1 MNVFKAVKAI
11 FTSKTNGVVK
21 DMISSDSSVAKQY
34 IQGEID
40 KLNKHL
46 KSICIEQ
53 AQLKSVEAD
62 TQEQVK
68 QHTSILNGLEKD
80 LRSAETKDQR
90 KVREAF
96 RIKVLLGKKQD
107 FLARIQSQIDSWEE
121 SKSSI
126 LAKIDELKFERS
138 RISAGISI
146 NNFRDV
152 NMDVDEFIKE
162 LSVTVE
168 GTSKYYDAI
177 EPAQSSDSEEFTE
190 YLESLNAR

>member
-11 FTSKTNGVVK
+11 FTSKTNGAVK
-21 DMISSDSSVAKQY
+21 SAISSDSAAAKQY

-62 TQEQVK
+62 TQEQVE
-68 QHTSILNGLEKD
+68 QHTRTLKGLEKE
-80 LRSAETKDQR
+80 LRATETIDQR
-90 KVREAF
+90 KAREAF
-96 RIKVLLGKKQD
+96 RLKVLLTKKHD
-107 FLARIQSQIDSWEE
+107 FLARISAQIDSWEE

-146 NNFRDV
+146 NNFRGV
-152 NMDVDEFIKE
+152 NVDVDEFIKE
-162 LSVTVE
+162 LSTVVE

-177 EPAQSSDSEEFTE
+177 EPKDGYDSEEFAK
-190 YLESLNAR
+190 YLESLNG

>member
-11 FTSKTNGVVK
+11 FTSKTNGAVK
-21 DMISSDSSVAKQY
+21 DMISSDSSAAKQY

-53 AQLKSVEAD
+53 AQLKSVESD

-68 QHTSILNGLEKD
+68 QHTSILKGLEQELRAAESKD
-80 LRSAETKDQR
+80 PR
-90 KVREAF
+90 KAREAF

-107 FLARIQSQIDSWEE
+107 FLARIQSQIDSLEE

-177 EPAQSSDSEEFTE
+177 EPAQSSDSEEFAK
-190 YLESLNAR
+190 YMESLND

>member
-11 FTSKTNGVVK
+11 FTSKTNGAVK
-21 DMISSDSSVAKQY
+21 DMISSDSSAAKQY

-46 KSICIEQ
+46 KSICIQQ

-68 QHTSILNGLEKD
+68 QHTSILKGLEQELRAAESKD
-80 LRSAETKDQR
+80 PR
-90 KVREAF
+90 KAREAF

-152 NMDVDEFIKE
+152 NMYVDEFIKE

-177 EPAQSSDSEEFTE
+177 EPAQSSDSEEFAK
-190 YLESLNAR
+190 YMESLND

>member
-11 FTSKTNGVVK
+11 FTSKTNGAVK
-21 DMISSDSSVAKQY
+21 DMISSDSSAAKQY

-68 QHTSILNGLEKD
+68 QHTSILKGLEQE
-80 LRSAETKDQR
+80 LRSSDVKDQR
-90 KVREAF
+90 KAREAF

-107 FLARIQSQIDSWEE
+107 FLARIQAQIDSWEE

-152 NMDVDEFIKE
+152 NVDVDEFIKE

-177 EPAQSSDSEEFTE
+177 EPAQSYDSEEFTK
-190 YLESLNAR
+190 YLESLNG

>member
-1 MNVFKAVKAI
+1 MNVFKAVKAL
-11 FTSKTNGVVK
+11 FTSKANDFAK
-21 DMISSDSSVAKQY
+21 NSISSDSSAAKQY

-53 AQLKSVEAD
+53 AQLKSVETD
-62 TQEQVK
+62 TQEQVT
-68 QHTSILNGLEKD
+68 QHTSILKGLEKE
-80 LRSAETKDQR
+80 LRAAETVDQR
-90 KVREAF
+90 KAREAF
-96 RIKVLLGKKQD
+96 RLKGLLAKKQD
-107 FLARIQSQIDSWEE
+107 FLARIQAQIDSWEE

-162 LSVTVE
+162 LSVVVE

-177 EPAQSSDSEEFTE
+177 EPKDGYDSEEFAK
-190 YLESLNAR
+190 YLESLNG

>member
-1 MNVFKAVKAI
+1 MNVVKAIKAI
-11 FTSKTNGVVK
+11 FTSKTNDSIK
-21 DMISSDSSVAKQY
+21 NKISSDSSAAKQY

-53 AQLKSVEAD
+53 AQLKSVESD

-68 QHTSILNGLEKD
+68 QHTSALRELEKD
-80 LRSAETKDQR
+80 LRAAEAKDQR
-90 KVREAF
+90 KAREAF

-146 NNFRDV
+146 NNFRSV
-152 NMDVDEFIKE
+152 NVDVDDFIKE

-168 GTSKYYDAI
+168 GTSKYYDVI
-177 EPAQSSDSEEFTE
+177 EPAQSSDSEEFTK
-190 YLESLNAR
+190 YLESLNG

>member
-11 FTSKTNGVVK
+11 FTSKTNGAVK
-21 DMISSDSSVAKQY
+21 DMISSDSSAAKQY

-53 AQLKSVEAD
+53 AQLKSVESD

-68 QHTSILNGLEKD
+68 QHTSILKGLEQELRAAESKD
-80 LRSAETKDQR
+80 HR
-90 KVREAF
+90 KAREAF

-177 EPAQSSDSEEFTE
+177 EPAQSSDSEEFAK
-190 YLESLNAR
+190 YMESLND

>member
-1 MNVFKAVKAI
+1 
-11 FTSKTNGVVK
+11 
-21 DMISSDSSVAKQY
+21 MISSDSSAAKQY

-53 AQLKSVEAD
+53 AQLKSVESD

-68 QHTSILNGLEKD
+68 QHTSILKGLEQELRAAESKD
-80 LRSAETKDQR
+80 PR
-90 KVREAF
+90 KAREAF
-96 RIKVLLGKKQD
+96 RIKVLLGEKQD

-177 EPAQSSDSEEFTE
+177 EPAQSSDSEEFAK
-190 YLESLNAR
+190 YMESLND

>member
-1 MNVFKAVKAI
+1 MNVFKGIKAI
-11 FTSKTNGVVK
+11 FTSKANDSIK
-21 DMISSDSSVAKQY
+21 NRISSDSAAAKQY

-80 LRSAETKDQR
+80 LRSSDVKDQR
-90 KVREAF
+90 KAREAF

-107 FLARIQSQIDSWEE
+107 FLARIQTQIDSWEE

-146 NNFRDV
+146 NNFRGV
-152 NMDVDEFIKE
+152 NVDVDEFIKE
-162 LSVTVE
+162 LSTVVE
-168 GTSKYYDAI
+168 GASKYYDVI
-177 EPAQSSDSEEFTE
+177 EPKDGYDSEEFAK
-190 YLESLNAR
+190 YLESLNG

>member
-21 DMISSDSSVAKQY
+21 DMISSDSSAAKQY

-90 KVREAF
+90 KAREAF
-96 RIKVLLGKKQD
+96 RIKLLLGKKQD
-107 FLARIQSQIDSWEE
+107 FLARIQSQIDSWED

-177 EPAQSSDSEEFTE
+177 EPAQSSDSEEFTK
-190 YLESLNAR
+190 YLESLNG

>member
-1 MNVFKAVKAI
+1 MNVFKGIKAI
-11 FTSKTNGVVK
+11 FTSKANDSIK
-21 DMISSDSSVAKQY
+21 NRISSDSAAAKQY

-53 AQLKSVEAD
+53 AQLKSVETD
-62 TQEQVK
+62 TQEQVE
-68 QHTSILNGLEKD
+68 QHTRTLKGLEKV
-80 LRSAETKDQR
+80 LREAETIDQR
-90 KVREAF
+90 KAREAF

-107 FLARIQSQIDSWEE
+107 FLARIQAQIDSWEE

-146 NNFRDV
+146 NNFRGV

-162 LSVTVE
+162 LSTVVE
-168 GTSKYYDAI
+168 GTSKYYDVI
-177 EPAQSSDSEEFTE
+177 EPKDGYDSEEFAK
-190 YLESLNAR
+190 YLESLNG

>member
-11 FTSKTNGVVK
+11 FTSKTSGAVK
-21 DMISSDSSVAKQY
+21 GMISSDSSAAKQY

-46 KSICIEQ
+46 KSLCIEQ

-80 LRSAETKDQR
+80 LRAAEAKDQR

-107 FLARIQSQIDSWEE
+107 FLARIQTQIDSWEE

-146 NNFRDV
+146 NNFRGV
-152 NMDVDEFIKE
+152 NVDEFIKE
-162 LSVTVE
+162 LSVIVE
-168 GTSKYYDAI
+168 GNSKYYDAV
-177 EPAQSSDSEEFTE
+177 EPAQSYDSEEFTK
-190 YLESLNAR
+190 YLESLNG